1 MRSTTADTARTH
13 PSARRTH
20 ARSTSTC
27 RATGRDS
34 ACPRQPN
41 ASYTRAESTR
51 CRQAYSAS
59 DATAHTSA
67 TTRSPSRTAASASER
82 AHRCGTAARATQP

>member
-41 ASYTRAESTR
+41 ASYTRAKSTR

-59 DATAHTSA
+59 DAPAHAAA
-67 TTRSPSRTAASASER
+67 TTRSSGRASASTSER
-82 AHRCGTAARATQP
+82 THRCGTDA